1 MPDLSV
7 QDLKIKFDTPQGPLT
22 ALDGISFQ
30 LQAGDSFGVVGETGA
45 GKTTLARALMGLH
58 PSESVSG
65 QVDFDGVDL
74 LALSENDWNSMRW
87 SRIALGVQNAG
98 TAFDP
103 VYTIADQILET
114 IKAHFECKQTDL
126 NERLHHLAQMCGLEP
141 RHLRS
146 YPHQLSG
153 GEKQRAMLTMALSC
167 QPELLIL
174 DEPTGGQDL
183 ISRSQLVELI
193 QTLQSEWNFS
203 LILISHDLAA
213 VSQLTRQAAVLYAG
227 EIIETGDSVDVFTR
241 PRHPYTWGLMNSY
254 PNMTTSRDLSG
265 IRGQLPNPLNLPP
278 GCRFHPRCTQ
288 AIDLCFTDKPILQTC
303 GNREIACHLGGLQP
317 LIKVETLSQSFP
329 VPGNHSRL
337 RVLKDISLTI
347 YEGEVVAI
355 VGQTGSGKTTLARSL
370 VGLLNRESGRIW
382 LEGNEIPPG
391 SRNSGQQ
398 RLQYVP
404 QDPFDAVSPR
414 LTVLEIVR
422 EPLDILNKQPLVER
436 NQIARQ
442 ALIAVNLPDDANFL
456 QRYSHQLSGGQLQR
470 VCVARALT
478 VNPKLIIADEPVSM
492 LDPSEQARLIRLLKD
507 LQNERGMGLLLIS
520 HDLAMV
526 RKVADRIL
534 VLHGGEIID
543 EGPSGWLVS
552 QPQNPFT
559 QKLVDAAPKIAV
571 YNANNNHQGNC
582 A

>member
-1 MPDLSV
+1 VPDLLV
-7 QDLKIKFDTPQGPLT
+7 QDLKIQFDTPQGSLT
-22 ALDGISFQ
+22 ALEGVSFQ
-30 LQAGDSFGVVGETGA
+30 LRSGDSFGLVGETGA
-45 GKTTLARALMGLH
+45 GKTTLARALVGLH
-58 PSESVSG
+58 PPKSVSG
-65 QVDFDGVDL
+65 RVEFDGVDL
-74 LALSENDWNSMRW
+74 LALSENEWRSLRW

-114 IKAHFECKQTDL
+114 IKAHFKCKQIDV

-141 RHLRS
+141 RHLHS

-213 VSQLTRQAAVLYAG
+213 VSQLTRQAGVLYAG
-227 EIIETGDSVDVFTR
+227 QVIETGDSGDLFTR

-254 PNMTTSRDLSG
+254 PNMTTSRDLVG
-265 IRGQLPNPLNLPP
+265 IRGQLPNPLDLPS

-288 AIDLCFTDKPILQTC
+288 AVEICHTEMPSLQPC
-303 GNREIACHLGGLQP
+303 GERKVACHLGGLQP
-317 LIKVETLSQSFP
+317 LITVEGLSQSFP
-329 VPGNHSRL
+329 VQGNHRLL
-337 RVLKDISLTI
+337 RVLKDVSLTI

-355 VGQTGSGKTTLARSL
+355 IGQTGSGKTTLARSL
-370 VGLLNRESGRIW
+370 VGLLKREAGRIW
-382 LEGNEIPPG
+382 LEGHEILPG

-398 RLQYVP
+398 RLQYIP

-414 LTVLEIVR
+414 LSVQEIVR
-422 EPLDILNKQPLVER
+422 EPLDILNTRPLAER
-436 NQIARQ
+436 NQIVQQ
-442 ALIAVNLPDDANFL
+442 ALRAVNLPDDDSL
-456 QRYSHQLSGGQLQR
+456 LHRYSHQLSGGQLQR

-492 LDPSEQARLIRLLKD
+492 LDPSEQARLIRRLKE

-520 HDLAMV
+520 HDLSLV

-534 VLHGGEIID
+534 VLHEGEIIE

-559 QKLVDAAPKIAV
+559 QKLVNAAPRIAV
-571 YNANNNHQGNC
+571 RN
-582 A
+582 